1 MNNLTPERKAK
12 LDKIKNII
20 LNRDP
25 FTRTIT
31 CTLRLTDGT
40 SVEGHCSEAESL
52 KAGEQPH
59 EIARTRAEE
68 LING

>member
-12 LDKIKNII
+12 LDKIKNIL

-25 FTRTIT
+25 FTDTIT

-40 SVEGHCSEAESL
+40 SVEGHCSALETVT
-52 KAGEQPH
+52 GEQPH
-59 EIARTRAEE
+59 ETARRRAEE
-68 LING
+68 KINVN